1 MAANKQ
7 PMQNENQWH
16 KFLRDEC
23 ENLKRLGI
31 HFEGQGTT
39 MSYIAEKWQIEKA
52 DAAKVKAETAR
63 LVKIIGY
70 CNVKAAKAKAEA
82 TEAKAVAK
90 AKAETEAYYN
100 ARAAEA
106 KEEAAKAEA
115 KAKAETEAYWNAKII
130 GLM

>member
-52 DAAKVKAETAR
+52 DAAKVKAETATDRSASIQNSRFISYTLIKR
-63 LVKIIGY
+63 LREVRLPIKPSSAPASSNPERYSTGR
-70 CNVKAAKAKAEA
+70 KLKP
-82 TEAKAVAK
+82 
-90 AKAETEAYYN
+90 
-100 ARAAEA
+100 
-106 KEEAAKAEA
+106 EAA
-115 KAKAETEAYWNAKII
+115 
-130 GLM
+130 GLNVIKLPAF